1 MALKRNFNTLDAFSM
16 SSMTDV
22 IFLLLIFFMVTSTL
36 IFPAAIDVNL
46 PESGEQTTLKPVT
59 EVYIDV
65 SGKYYLV
72 ADRNDS
78 IAENN
83 TPREVGREEL
93 LANLML
99 LRQQDSTRAVAL
111 YADTAINYGRVIDVL
126 DLAAR
131 NHLKLVLAARAP
143 QRSPAKEAAA
153 STSSEGEARR

>member
-1 MALKRNFNTLDAFSM
+1 M
-16 SSMTDV
+16 
-22 IFLLLIFFMVTSTL
+22 
-36 IFPAAIDVNL
+36 
-46 PESGEQTTLKPVT
+46 
-59 EVYIDV
+59 
-65 SGKYYLV
+65 